1 MDFHFTFVCMYVCM
15 YVGMAGCE
23 CECGPESTAV
33 VKGRSPLV
41 EPKLPGRSES
51 PSPRARKQE
60 KVCVYVCMY
69 VCMSLCNPRVR
80 KLVYIYGELVMY
92 LYIYACVYV
101 CMYVAICEYTYVCMY

>member
-1 MDFHFTFVCMYVCM
+1 M

-23 CECGPESTAV
+23 YECGPQSTAV

-60 KVCVYVCMY
+60 KVCVCVY
-69 VCMSLCNPRVR
+69 VCMSLYNPRAR
-80 KLVYIYGELVMY
+80 KLVDIYGELVMY

-101 CMYVAICEYTYVCMY
+101 CM